1 MKIQCVE
8 QAPANKGAV
17 TIQFLTKNDVAKAL
31 PKHVGRHEFGATR
44 YSMLRLHDDNR
55 LFVGLGDAAT
65 LTGEVFR
72 HASSTA
78 LSKLRHW
85 QIDGAVIELGAH
97 LAHAGPVVEGAL
109 LGNYRFENYK
119 DEKSVALTRLT
130 IVCGHG
136 AATAAVKKAV
146 KSAATLAGAVNYAR
160 QINNLPGNVLYPET
174 LVREARKM
182 VKNRKLRITVLEGR
196 ELETRGFGG
205 ILAVGG
211 GSARPPRLIVIE
223 HPGRGS
229 KRPPVA
235 LVGKAITF
243 DTGGISIKPAN
254 GMEEMVF
261 DKSGGTTVLGTMA
274 ALADLD
280 YPHPVVGL
288 IAAAENMPGSKAYRP
303 GDIVTMYDGTTV
315 EIINTD
321 AEGRMVLGDAI
332 AYARKDK
339 RAATIIDLATLTG
352 ACGVA
357 LGAHVAGV
365 WSSEERLRVQMLEA
379 SDATGEPMWPMP
391 LREEYDEDIKSGVA
405 TIKNS
410 GGRLAGAST
419 AAAFLHHFAGS
430 TPWLHLDIAFP
441 SALTAARYGLP
452 KGATGFGVRTLVAW
466 LQRNA

>member
-8 QAPANKGAV
+8 QAPAAKGAV
-17 TIQFLTKNDVAKAL
+17 TIEFLTKEGLAKSL
-31 PKHVGRHEFGATR
+31 PQHVGKQEFSANR
-44 YSMLRLHDDNR
+44 YSVLRVHEGNR
-55 LFVGLGDAAT
+55 LLVGLGDTVSLSAD
-65 LTGEVFR
+65 VFR
-72 HASSTA
+72 HASSIA
-78 LSKLRHW
+78 SSKLRDWHVTS
-85 QIDGAVIELGAH
+85 AVLKLSEQLV
-97 LAHAGPVVEGAL
+97 HAAPVVEGAL
-109 LGNYRFENYK
+109 LGHYRFEDFK
-119 DEKSVALTRLT
+119 DEKSTALAKLT
-130 IVCGHG
+130 IVCGRG

-146 KSAATLAGAVNYAR
+146 KSAATLAEAVNYAR

-182 VKNRKLRITVLEGR
+182 VKNRNLRLTVIEGK

-211 GSARPPRLIVIE
+211 GSARPPRLLVIE

-229 KRPPVA
+229 KRPPIA

-243 DTGGISIKPAN
+243 DTGGISIKPAS

-280 YPHPVVGL
+280 FPHPVVGL

-332 AYARKDK
+332 AFARKDK
-339 RAATIIDLATLTG
+339 RATAIIDLATLTG

-357 LGAHVAGV
+357 LGPHVAGV
-365 WSSEERLRVQMLEA
+365 WSSEESLRVQMLKA
-379 SDATGEPMWPMP
+379 SDESGEPMWPMP

-410 GGRLAGAST
+410 GGRLAGACT
-419 AAAFLHHFAGS
+419 AAAFLRHFAGD

-441 SALTAARYGLP
+441 SALTSARYGLP

-466 LQRNA
+466 LQKSD